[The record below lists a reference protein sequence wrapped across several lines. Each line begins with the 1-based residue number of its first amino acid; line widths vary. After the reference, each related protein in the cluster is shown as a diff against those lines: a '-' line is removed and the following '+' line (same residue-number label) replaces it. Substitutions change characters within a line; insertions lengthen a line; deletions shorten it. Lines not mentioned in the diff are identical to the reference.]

1 MMEKSTP
8 SQKTR
13 DIKTQIYQFEGLDK
27 KNHKISGEIMAP
39 TLPRART
46 LLQMQGVNI
55 LKIKRKSVSF
65 FNREKSVKSQEISL
79 FTRQMA
85 TMLDAGI
92 PLAQSLAIIAE
103 GNPTGALGKLATKI
117 KLDVENGSAFSI
129 ALRKNAKY
137 FDALYC
143 SLVESGEQ
151 SGTLDTMLNRIA
163 VYKEKTDSLKRKVK
177 KALYY
182 PTAIIII
189 ALIVSA
195 ILLIKVVPTFK
206 DMFQGYG
213 AELPAFTQLIL
224 NISSAV
230 QNYGLYILTAL
241 IIFGYLLVRLYKTN
255 ISFQNMIQKLSLKL
269 PVLGKILKQ
278 TVMASFARTLST
290 TAAAGVP
297 LTEALES
304 VANASNNIVYRTA
317 ILEIKEGVSTGQRLR
332 AAIKKTGI
340 FPNLVIQ
347 MVGIGE
353 ESGALEDMLSKIA
366 TIYEE
371 EVDALVDG
379 LTSLLEPIIMV
390 ILGIVVGGLVIAM
403 YLPIFKMGSIL

>member
-1 MMEKSTP
+1 MEKSIIP
-8 SQKTR
+8 KRVR
-13 DIKTQIYQFEGLDK
+13 DVKAQIYQFEGLDK

-39 TLPRART
+39 TLSRART
-46 LLQMQGVNI
+46 LLQMQNINI
-55 LKIKRKSVSF
+55 LKIKRKSISF
-65 FNREKSVKSQEISL
+65 FNREKSVKSEEISL

-85 TMLDAGI
+85 TMLNAGI

-103 GNPTGALGKLATKI
+103 GSPTGALGKLATKI

-129 ALRKNAKY
+129 ALRKNAQY

-143 SLVESGEQ
+143 SLIESGEQ

-163 VYKEKTDSLKRKVK
+163 LYKEKTDSLKRKVK

-182 PTAIIII
+182 PTAIIVI
-189 ALIVSA
+189 AIVVSA

-213 AELPAFTQLIL
+213 AELPGFTQFVL
-224 NISSAV
+224 NISSAL
-230 QNYGLYILTAL
+230 QNYSLHIFATMIIL
-241 IIFGYLLVRLYKTN
+241 GYFLVRFYKTN
-255 ISFQNMIQKLSLKL
+255 MSFQHATQRLSLKL
-269 PVLGKILKQ
+269 PVFGKILKK

-290 TAAAGVP
+290 TSAAGVP

-332 AAIKKTGI
+332 AAIKKTGL

-390 ILGIVVGGLVIAM
+390 ILGVVVGGLVIAM

>member
-1 MMEKSTP
+1 MEKSSTP
-8 SQKTR
+8 KKTR

-27 KNHKISGEIMAP
+27 KNHKISGEIMAS

-46 LLQMQGVNI
+46 LLQMQGINV
-55 LKIKRKSVSF
+55 LKIKKKSISI
-65 FNREKSVKSQEISL
+65 FNREKKVKSEEISL

-85 TMLDAGI
+85 TMLNAGI
-92 PLAQSLAIIAE
+92 PLAQSLAIISE
-103 GNPTGALGKLATKI
+103 GEPTSALGKLATKI

-129 ALRKNAKY
+129 ALRKNARY
-137 FDALYC
+137 FDELYC
-143 SLVESGEQ
+143 SLIESGEQ
-151 SGTLDTMLNRIA
+151 SGTLDTMLDRIA
-163 VYKEKTDSLKRKVK
+163 LYKEKTDSLKRKVK

-189 ALIVSA
+189 AGVVSA

-213 AELPAFTQLIL
+213 AELPAFTQFVL
-224 NISSAV
+224 NMSDV
-230 QNYGLYILTAL
+230 LQNYGLYI
-241 IIFGYLLVRLYKTN
+241 FGAMVILGYVLVHLYQTN
-255 ISFQNMIQKLSLKL
+255 IPFQHILQRFSLKL
-269 PVLGKILKQ
+269 PVFGKILKQ
-278 TVMASFARTLST
+278 TVIASFARTLST
-290 TAAAGVP
+290 TSAAGVP

-304 VANASNNIVYRTA
+304 VAKASNNVVYRTA
-317 ILEIKEGVSTGQRLR
+317 ILEIKEGISTGQRMR
-332 AAIKKTGI
+332 VAMKKTEI

-347 MVGIGE
+347 MIGIGE
-353 ESGALEDMLSKIA
+353 ESGALEDMLGKIA
-366 TIYEE
+366 SIYEE
-371 EVDALVDG
+371 EVDASVDG